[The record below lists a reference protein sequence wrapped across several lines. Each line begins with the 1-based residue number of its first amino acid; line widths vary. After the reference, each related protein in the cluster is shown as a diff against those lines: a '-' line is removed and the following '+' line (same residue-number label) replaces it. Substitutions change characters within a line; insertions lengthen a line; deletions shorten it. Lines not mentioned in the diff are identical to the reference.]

1 MYEMLSEDH
10 GTQGEI
16 PSPLHRQ
23 TGLIHSPIWGD
34 GEGPGVSFV

>member
-23 TGLIHSPIWGD
+23 TGLILFLDLWAMERGR
-34 GEGPGVSFV
+34 G